1 MSKKQ
6 KVDLAEWEKNVQAC
20 AKALKLI
27 MKQPAAGVFLEP
39 VDWKGLGIK
48 EYPKI
53 VKKPMD
59 LGTVQKKL
67 EAGKYAKVEELVKDV
82 QQIWIN
88 AKLFNAEGSD
98 IYDVAMLLAE
108 EFSATLEVTSGP
120 LRGAGGGV
128 GPSSSGGELTQA
140 KSVLKELCKHKDAA
154 VFLEPVDWK
163 TLELHDYPLLVKKP
177 MDLGTVQKR
186 LNAGGYASMMDVAAD
201 VNLVWSNAMTYNQD
215 GSPIYQLAAAL
226 KAVADRKMA
235 PLLAAAGEA
244 APEVTFITFE
254 MKKKRQ
260 EGAATLPGKDLYGMV
275 MIVEDSCKRAIDQS
289 NAQELELDIDSLD
302 LPTFLKLDKYV
313 QDSLARARKK

>member
-1 MSKKQ
+1 MPRSAGAWRD
-6 KVDLAEWEKNVQAC
+6 VWSRAAVRVACSGGPPWAAGSSRLPEAC
-20 AKALKLI
+20 ASGWSPRSSTACEKL
-27 MKQPAAGVFLEP
+27 
-39 VDWKGLGIK
+39 
-48 EYPKI
+48 
-53 VKKPMD
+53 
-59 LGTVQKKL
+59 
-67 EAGKYAKVEELVKDV
+67 
-82 QQIWIN
+82 
-88 AKLFNAEGSD
+88 S
-98 IYDVAMLLAE
+98 
-108 EFSATLEVTSGP
+108 STLPNRS
-120 LRGAGGGV
+120 R
-128 GPSSSGGELTQA
+128 PSSSGGELTQA

-215 GSPIYQLAAAL
+215 GSPIDQLAAAL

-254 MKKKRQ
+254 MKKKLQ